1 MSEFPQV
8 IHEFVY
14 RGSKYRIV
22 KDAKEVSSLL
32 EGKCGKD
39 AMGVDRWNSI
49 NPGDINNRHDR
60 EAVWAELFKLAAER
74 KSNE

>member
-14 RGSKYRIV
+14 RGSEYRIV
-22 KDAKEVSSLL
+22 KDAKEVSSIL

-39 AMGVDRWNSI
+39 AMGVDRWSSI
-49 NPGDINNRHDR
+49 KPGDINNRDDR
-60 EAVWAELFKLAAER
+60 DAVWAELFKLAEER

>member
-14 RGSKYRIV
+14 SGSKYRIV
-22 KDAKEVSSLL
+22 KEVSSIL

-39 AMGVDRWNSI
+39 AMGVDRWDSI
-49 NPGDINNRHDR
+49 KPGDVNNMDDR